1 MEALQKTLTYRG
13 DTSPYRKLQ
22 SDKGLCNPGT
32 QQEESKYVD
41 LDDLLAMKA
50 EGTKTVKVTFTGEG
64 NQLAIIKCN
73 NDAPISGDKT
83 AVDCNRREHVA
94 YIPTKDCKYNNDEHT
109 GHVRPEK
116 RAASN
121 LSSET
126 ASSPDSPND
135 FGDRD
140 EVPADKRDAVGEH
153 KRDYLR
159 QSYNTKNTSFE
170 SEELRYTDMYLARKT
185 ESDDGVSV
193 VLSENCTPICAED
206 ESHYITTHE
215 IQLLELDHDVDY
227 DFGGGSCWD
236 IEDDNRVYSF
246 VDYASFDSDETIEE
260 AQVLEDKTV
269 AKLKSN
275 QGQSNNTTLLCRTNG
290 AAVST
295 KHEHDLCDLDKCASP
310 DEILLKH
317 QNGGGNSV
325 GQIHLSIKTAS
336 RAIND
341 RRNSPDN
348 ENLHYCAKHDGD
360 LNGYVFKSQN
370 VKAEATCDRANCFI
384 PAPGRLHIGSKLKG
398 KDIAE
403 YSSGASSSIS
413 EMDDADKEVRNLTTR
428 AFRSLACPYFDAIN
442 FSTSSESSASEH
454 GLGLNRWSAF
464 VDLKC
469 GNLTQGREQNMSH
482 KSSASTFEINSSSEA
497 KGKHALP
504 LPSQKGTQT
513 KIFALNSSLPD
524 PSGTS
529 SSTKKIEVKSKFAE
543 GQSGLITLTETLNFH
558 CNIRATVDD
567 RDRHVKFAEN
577 AAGSRSA
584 DEVTGTLPDEPGTE
598 ASQQVCEAGE
608 AMDDAHK
615 KSIFASSLLKN
626 VISKKMQFEQE
637 RKMERG
643 EISDTFPIL
652 SPSFLYKDHEIPRE
666 KVMTEETEDL
676 QRQGSKML
684 ETGSGITILSLD
696 ELGDIVD
703 SSSCEP
709 KDNRQRDGSLT
720 ISPEPTS
727 EAANEKPAD
736 TKKGASEATKSTLH
750 RSHNSAFRNWR
761 EDGPEFQKEQ
771 ERKTPPAKKLTS
783 FTDNFG
789 KANLD
794 LETGNSRLTKMSHL
808 FVPSIQLPCKDRGQ
822 RKTKTKYPTHTMTGQ
837 GQLKDTKLSFNSISA
852 ASGTVS
858 SKPPGIKISLR
869 SVKDNKPNPFNI
881 ANLLTPN
888 IVSNATGAVRSAGDS
903 KCQTLITSLKG
914 EMMEK
919 VPHFIVRDIRDTKGK
934 MQPPIYQVRDVRKL
948 VKSSYHFVSL
958 DNQEKAAAVADSNV
972 EQNASKEESVKT
984 TTSPSPLVIKC
995 QSVNTNSNTKQMEN
1009 ITAVSW
1015 KRLTEGKPEVG
1026 TSSSLVPADDAKN
1039 RSILVKRATG
1049 RVPLATTKQK
1059 VIDSGE
1065 RKAESKVANQAAIEK
1080 LRAAVKTMEQLYVFD
1095 RNEWKRKIQAPRP
1108 VTDSHVLSLI
1118 TSAEHLTTGKSESGA
1133 EPGNLTHCT
1142 AAGNEKLI
1150 QANSHQNSDQS
1161 PPTLPAV
1168 PTLEECSKKEKKEFL
1183 KTLHIPFNQEEKH
1196 SSRAAS
1202 HQSGLFS
1209 NKTAFPLGNKNRIIS
1224 SSSSD
1229 NKVLMSSAHPRTKC
1243 SASKNTEV
1251 PLSLKI
1257 SQDRPAAEEK
1267 ETPNSSEG
1275 NQSALCDSEN
1285 YLTIP
1290 VKCHT
1295 SREPINKSTSTWSST
1310 SAKHQYQRPAGHPTK
1325 ADARRHSRPTAN
1337 ETVTSETQSPDSP
1350 TATIYHHSLPIAAQ
1364 GVQPQVLCLSQP
1376 VPTATATPS
1385 AESFQQTQ
1393 RKMLLDPT
1401 TGHYYLVDTPVQ
1413 PTTRRLFD
1421 PETGQYVDVPMSQT
1435 SVTPVPV
1442 SVSPLALSPT
1452 SYSPAYVIYPGFMPS
1467 TAMLPSQTPPEADS
1481 GVDKLASQ
1489 EVTHGGQSMDA
1500 VCWESSYCSPTG
1512 WSPQGATKPQ
1522 FITSRGSEAFQCP
1535 FDGKPI
1541 ISITTQQGPRIIAPP
1556 SFDGTTMSFVVE
1568 HR

>member
-1 MEALQKTLTYRG
+1 MEALQKTYRG

-83 AVDCNRREHVA
+83 AVDCNRREHAA
-94 YIPTKDCKYNNDEHT
+94 YIPTNDCKYNNDEHT
-109 GHVRPEK
+109 GQVRPEK

-135 FGDRD
+135 FGDCD

-159 QSYNTKNTSFE
+159 QSYDTKNTSFE
-170 SEELRYTDMYLARKT
+170 IEELHYTDMYLARKS

-260 AQVLEDKTV
+260 AQVLEDKTL
-269 AKLKSN
+269 AKLKNN

-295 KHEHDLCDLDKCASP
+295 KQEHDPCDLDKCASP

-317 QNGGGNSV
+317 QNGSGNSV

-341 RRNSPDN
+341 RRNSLDN

-370 VKAEATCDRANCFI
+370 VKAEATCDRSNCFI

-469 GNLTQGREQNMSH
+469 GNLTQGREQKMSH
-482 KSSASTFEINSSSEA
+482 KSSASTFEINSNSET

-529 SSTKKIEVKSKFAE
+529 SSTKKIEVKSKVGD
-543 GQSGLITLTETLNFH
+543 GQSEVITLTETLNFH
-558 CNIRATVDD
+558 CNILATVDD

-577 AAGSRSA
+577 AAGSNSA
-584 DEVTGTLPDEPGTE
+584 DEVTSTMPSEPGTE
-598 ASQQVCEAGE
+598 DSHQTGETGE
-608 AMDDAHK
+608 AMDDTQK

-652 SPSFLYKDHEIPRE
+652 SPSFLCKDHEIPRE
-666 KVMTEETEDL
+666 KVTAEETEDL
-676 QRQGSKML
+676 QRQASKML

-703 SSSCEP
+703 SNSCEP

-720 ISPEPTS
+720 ISPEPNS
-727 EAANEKPAD
+727 EAAKEKPAD
-736 TKKGASEATKSTLH
+736 TKIGASEATKSTLH

-761 EDGPEFQKEQ
+761 EDGLEFRKEQ
-771 ERKTPPAKKLTS
+771 ESKKTPAKKLTS

-808 FVPSIQLPCKDRGQ
+808 FLPSIQLPCKDRGQ
-822 RKTKTKYPTHTMTGQ
+822 AKTKNKHPPHSMTGQ
-837 GQLKDTKLSFNSISA
+837 GELRDTRLSFNSTGA
-852 ASGTVS
+852 TSGVVP

-888 IVSNATGAVRSAGDS
+888 IVSSGTSAVRSAGDS

-958 DNQEKAAAVADSNV
+958 DNQENKPAGAADSNV
-972 EQNASKEESVKT
+972 EQKASKEEPMRT
-984 TTSPSPLVIKC
+984 TASLSPLVIKC
-995 QSVNTNSNTKQMEN
+995 QSVNTNSNAKQLEN

-1015 KRLTEGKPEVG
+1015 KRLAEGKPEVD

-1059 VIDSGE
+1059 VIDAGE

-1118 TSAEHLTTGKSESGA
+1118 TSAEQLTTGKSECGA
-1133 EPGNLTHCT
+1133 EPGNPTGCA

-1150 QANSHQNSDQS
+1150 QANSHRNSNQS
-1161 PPTLPAV
+1161 SPTLPAV
-1168 PTLEECSKKEKKEFL
+1168 PTPEEKEFL

-1196 SSRAAS
+1196 SFRVAS
-1202 HQSGLFS
+1202 HQSGLS
-1209 NKTAFPLGNKNRIIS
+1209 SSKTAFPMGDKTRIIS
-1224 SSSSD
+1224 SSNSND
-1229 NKVLMSSAHPRTKC
+1229 KVLMSSAHPRTKC
-1243 SASKNTEV
+1243 SASKSPEA

-1257 SQDRPAAEEK
+1257 SQARSAAEEK
-1267 ETPNSSEG
+1267 ETPSSSEG

-1290 VKCHT
+1290 VKCHAG
-1295 SREPINKSTSTWSST
+1295 REPMNKSTSTWSST
-1310 SAKHQYQRPAGHPTK
+1310 SAKHQDQSPASHSTK
-1325 ADARRHSRPTAN
+1325 ANARRHSRPTAN
-1337 ETVTSETQSPDSP
+1337 KIVISETRSPDSP
-1350 TATIYHHSLPIAAQ
+1350 TATIYHHSLPLAAQ
-1364 GVQPQVLCLSQP
+1364 GVQPQVLCFSQP

-1421 PETGQYVDVPMSQT
+1421 PETRQYVDVPMSQP

-1442 SVSPLALSPT
+1442 SVSPLALSPS
-1452 SYSPAYVIYPGFMPS
+1452 SYSPAYMIYPGFMPS
-1467 TAMLPSQTPPEADS
+1467 TAMLPSQTPPETDS

-1489 EVTHGGQSMDA
+1489 EGTHGGQSMDA
-1500 VCWESSYCSPTG
+1500 VCWESPYCSPTR
-1512 WSPQGATKPQ
+1512 WCPQGATKPQ
-1522 FITSRGSEAFQCP
+1522 FITGRGSEAIQCP
-1535 FDGKPI
+1535 SDGKPI